1 MDPKVSAE
9 YGTREQAEEA
19 ARQLIE
25 RGIPESSIVI
35 EEGSEPVVD
44 GPPAYGTSLG
54 GGVTPDVTEGVIA
67 QHANDPVSMHP
78 EPVYVLTVS
87 VADDPTRAEI
97 VRDVI
102 GE

>member
-1 MDPKVSAE
+1 
-9 YGTREQAEEA
+9 
-19 ARQLIE
+19 
-25 RGIPESSIVI
+25 
-35 EEGSEPVVD
+35 
-44 GPPAYGTSLG
+44 
-54 GGVTPDVTEGVIA
+54 VTPDVTEGVIA